1 MCMIWNGAYV
11 SEMTQ
16 EEREK
21 KQADNIES
29 YFKAEQVKIK

>member
-1 MCMIWNGAYV
+1 MIWNGRYV

-21 KQADNIES
+21 KKADKIET